1 MTKTL
6 IQNGRIVNEGK
17 TFDGYIVIDNGLIDS
32 IGQGEAPCGNYSE
45 TVDAT
50 GCFVLPGIIDDH
62 TLRCLT
68 PFRKQQPLRL

>member
-17 TFDGYIVIDNGLIDS
+17 TFEGYIVIDNGLIDS

-50 GCFVLPGIIDDH
+50 GCDII
-62 TLRCLT
+62 
-68 PFRKQQPLRL
+68 P

>member
-32 IGQGEAPCGNYSE
+32 IGHNIIIFYS
-45 TVDAT
+45 
-50 GCFVLPGIIDDH
+50 L
-62 TLRCLT
+62 
-68 PFRKQQPLRL
+68 